1 MFMVSCSSVFF
12 TQDEMFDFIKPK
24 LPQELH
30 DKHKIVHFKV
40 FNDEGGQ
47 QAVLMFAAYA
57 ENEQELEEYARE
69 SGTFDK
75 YCLRDDC
82 PYFDR
87 ENWKD

>member
-1 MFMVSCSSVFF
+1 MIWYASVFF
-12 TQDEMFDFIKPK
+12 TQDELFDIIKPK
-24 LPQELH
+24 LPKELH

-40 FNDEGGQ
+40 LNDENEQ
-47 QAVLMFAAYA
+47 QTVFMVASFA
-57 ENEQELEEYARE
+57 ESEQELEEHVRE
-69 SGTFDK
+69 SGSFDK